1 MHKLKSNNVYVFGW
15 ELPNFG
21 QGQDWRNVF
30 MANTFRPRCLVVLHS
45 TTIPCTK
52 SELQSL
58 IKHAVCWEPFICFA
72 NRVEVGWCYPDSYLM
87 RDSLVNFFCARTG
100 VRDWFWETPQLD
112 KTKVAVDFSQPSDS
126 DTVVKQRRRDCTQC
140 CCNGLRNVYE
150 LPETL
155 AHLQPSGQI
164 QAGLEGIFESH
175 KYGRPY
181 ESSHVFRHM
190 GSPKSSRIFQ
200 WNHPAGLPPWNRDIS
215 ARQAKAGPQCL
226 AFNEAALIG
235 YDMNDQDTAGH
246 RKASRE
252 TVILMMP
259 RIMSSTMFFFPKN
272 LIYIR
277 NWMIIIIYIYII
289 YTCTY
294 IHIYIYI

>member
-1 MHKLKSNNVYVFGW
+1 MHQIWTSKPNQACSLLRAIHLFCQQGW
-15 ELPNFG
+15 S
-21 QGQDWRNVF
+21 W
-30 MANTFRPRCLVVLHS
+30 LVLS
-45 TTIPCTK
+45 RQ
-52 SELQSL
+52 LL
-58 IKHAVCWEPFICFA
+58 NARF
-72 NRVEVGWCYPDSYLM
+72 VGH
-87 RDSLVNFFCARTG
+87 FFFARTG
-100 VRDWFWETPQLD
+100 VRDWFRETPQLD
-112 KTKVAVDFSQPSDS
+112 KTKVPVDFPQPSDS

-175 KYGRPY
+175 KYGWPY
-181 ESSHVFRHM
+181 KSSHVFRHM

-246 RKASRE
+246 RKA
-252 TVILMMP
+252 
-259 RIMSSTMFFFPKN
+259 
-272 LIYIR
+272 
-277 NWMIIIIYIYII
+277 
-289 YTCTY
+289 
-294 IHIYIYI
+294 